1 MSLNKLNANSVR
13 NIFTLQKSRRG
24 IGELLG
30 SMMVLMIVVAL
41 GAILINFSL
50 GTTTTSSSNLIS
62 DTKTQEEITQ
72 ERLTV
77 LSVWWN
83 PDASEVWIAVFN
95 YGKIDLY
102 ITDIYINNDREQLAS
117 PVLCPV
123 GEQTWIDFP
132 DQERIDPYTEY
143 RLTLVSNRGVTVE
156 YNWRS

>member
-1 MSLNKLNANSVR
+1 MSLKKLNANSVR

-62 DTKTQEEITQ
+62 DTRTQEDMTQ
-72 ERLTV
+72 ERFTV

-83 PDASEVWIAVFN
+83 QNDNEVWIAVFN

-102 ITDIYINNDREQLAS
+102 ITDIYINTDREQLVS

-123 GEQTWIDFP
+123 GEQVWVDFP
-132 DQERIDPYTEY
+132 DQGRIVLYTEY
-143 RLTLVSNRGVTVE
+143 HLTIVSNRGVTVE
-156 YNWRS
+156 YSWRS